1 VKLAQFSQILGL
13 SSQVDIPKKLQ
24 SEWVMMPREVTP
36 MYIQD
41 GGF

>member
-1 VKLAQFSQILGL
+1 
-13 SSQVDIPKKLQ
+13 
-24 SEWVMMPREVTP
+24 MMPREMTP